1 MEAVDVEAAGRLLWA
16 NAARWVADGRAGD
29 VREWL
34 ARLRPE
40 TIGSE
45 ATLALAAATVHVADG
60 DRDRIEHWSDTAER
74 LPAPSGGS
82 EAAVAVLRALV
93 ARDGVKAMVAGAT
106 RAYELT
112 RDDDDLRPLACLL
125 RGAGLHLLGE
135 REIARPLLEE
145 GARRGGIVAPVAQ
158 VLCLAQLALLA
169 VEGDDW
175 EHAALLSSRARLQVE
190 RVGIDGYPICA
201 LVYAVSALVRAHR
214 ERVEP
219 AQEDRR
225 HALKLLDA
233 LVDSPPWYGIEAR
246 VALARA
252 TLRLGDVVATRS
264 LLDDAAR
271 RDCGLAELPVAVG
284 WIEQCREQAEAFA
297 VSSLVG
303 PSSLTT
309 AELRVLRMLP
319 THLSF
324 REMGLRLQV
333 SSNTIKTH
341 AHAVYRKL
349 DASSRSEAVMKARRM
364 GLVDV

>member
-1 MEAVDVEAAGRLLWA
+1 
-16 NAARWVADGRAGD
+16 
-29 VREWL
+29 
-34 ARLRPE
+34 
-40 TIGSE
+40 
-45 ATLALAAATVHVADG
+45 
-60 DRDRIEHWSDTAER
+60 
-74 LPAPSGGS
+74 
-82 EAAVAVLRALV
+82 
-93 ARDGVKAMVAGAT
+93 
-106 RAYELT
+106 
-112 RDDDDLRPLACLL
+112 
-125 RGAGLHLLGE
+125 
-135 REIARPLLEE
+135 
-145 GARRGGIVAPVAQ
+145 VAPVAQ

-169 VEGDDW
+169 VEEEDW
-175 EHAALLSSRARLQVE
+175 EHAALLSSRARSQVE
-190 RVGIDGYPICA
+190 RVGLDGYPVCA

-214 ERVEP
+214 ERVEA

-233 LVDSPPWYGIEAR
+233 LVDAPPWYGIEAR

-252 TLRLGDVVATRS
+252 TLRLGDVVATRA

-271 RDCGLAELPVAVG
+271 LERGLDDAPVAAG
-284 WIEQCREQAEAFA
+284 WIEQCREQADAFA
-297 VSSLVG
+297 VASLVG

-324 REMGLRLQV
+324 REMGMRLQV

-349 DASSRSEAVMKARRM
+349 DASSRSEAVVQARRM